1 MFGMRH
7 SYNFVGIVRFCTN
20 RVDIGTR
27 TDVTPSDMM
36 EDSDYQLGKPR
47 MKLPVKERSTQKDV
61 NKCLQAEE
69 MRKTVGQKLLANFC
83 NVVALQESLVKY
95 SGSNSKLLRIRGYV
109 FTFNSKKKKLEGLQ
123 VATRKEGHL
132 AHSSSSPEML
142 HTTEDFLVG
151 KGVERKGNKRK
162 ETSMGLEP
170 RVGGGWWG
178 FEGG

>member
-1 MFGMRH
+1 
-7 SYNFVGIVRFCTN
+7 
-20 RVDIGTR
+20 
-27 TDVTPSDMM
+27 MM

-69 MRKTVGQKLLANFC
+69 MRKTVAEATC

-151 KGVERKGNKRK
+151 KGLERKGNKRK

-170 RVGGGWWG
+170 SSGRVVGV
-178 FEGG
+178 